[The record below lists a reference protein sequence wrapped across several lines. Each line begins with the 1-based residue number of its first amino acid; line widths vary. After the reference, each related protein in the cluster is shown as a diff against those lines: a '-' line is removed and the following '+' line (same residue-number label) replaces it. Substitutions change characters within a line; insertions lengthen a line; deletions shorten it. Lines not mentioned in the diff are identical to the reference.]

1 MLKSGIEV
9 LKGIGPSRAAQLH
22 RLGIQ
27 TVEDLL
33 FCLPRDY
40 RNYSIA
46 QPISS
51 LQHGM
56 DCAVRVRALSEPT
69 MSYFHGLSLVSVS
82 VSDGIGKMRLK
93 WYNQPYRRTQVHAG
107 DTVIACGRIDARR
120 GLSMLNPTLAA
131 ELPGFVPVY
140 PLSQGI
146 SQRLLQ
152 DAVRQALNAVSEL
165 QDPVPPDLLQR
176 YDLLP
181 LQEAVLEV
189 HRPRERETLVHARR
203 RLTFDNL
210 LSYLLVVETQKQMR
224 CSKRGISFSS
234 DGVLERYLKK
244 LPFQPTEAQIRVMG
258 EIARDMALPTPM
270 NRLLQGDVG
279 SGKTAVALFAL
290 CIACANG
297 YQAAL
302 MAPTEILAQ
311 QHFESMRSI
320 FGDAVCYL
328 HGGMKKQQRNAAL
341 MRIASGSALAVV
353 GTHALLQEDVRF
365 AKLGLVV
372 TDEQHRF
379 GVAQRASIAAKGES
393 PDVLVMSATPIP
405 RTLALLLYG
414 DLDVSVIDQ
423 MPSGR
428 KPVKTSF
435 IPAHRREDMYAYLAR
450 QAKVGVQSYVVCP
463 FIEDPESMDGVSAE
477 RLFEELRA
485 LLPDTRLTLLHGRM
499 NGAQK
504 QEIIDSFRNGTIDI
518 LVTTTVI
525 EVGVHVPNASI
536 MVIEGADRFG
546 LAQLHQLRGRV
557 GRSDAQAY
565 CFLLSESGSEST
577 LERLSALIETTDGF
591 VIAERDLEQ
600 RGPGDFWGV
609 RQHGERTGMPAGDTQ
624 LLEQAA
630 EAAGWIMDHPDA
642 SGNRE
647 LIARAMQ
654 RYADSVQDIAM
665 N

>member
-1 MLKSGIEV
+1 MLKSEIEA

-27 TVEDLL
+27 TVENLL

-40 RNYSIA
+40 RDYSFA
-46 QPISS
+46 QPVSA
-51 LQHGM
+51 LRHGM
-56 DCAVRVRALSEPT
+56 DCAVRVRALSEPST
-69 MSYFHGLSLVSVS
+69 SYFHGISLVSVMAT
-82 VSDGIGKMRLK
+82 DGVCKLRLK
-93 WYNQPYRRTQVHAG
+93 WYNQPYRRMQIHPG
-107 DTVIACGRIDARR
+107 DTVLACGRIDARR
-120 GLSMLNPTLAA
+120 GVSMLNPSLSP
-131 ELPGFVPVY
+131 ELPGLVPVY

-146 SQRLLQ
+146 TQRLMQ
-152 DAVRQALNAVSEL
+152 EAVRQALSAVPEL
-165 QDPVPPDLLQR
+165 RDPMPAALLER

-181 LQEAVLEV
+181 LQEAVVQV
-189 HRPRERETLVHARR
+189 HRPVKRNILELAQR
-203 RLTFDNL
+203 RLAFDNVL
-210 LSYLLVVETQKQMR
+210 YYLLVVEMR
-224 CSKRGISFSS
+224 KRARCGQRGIAFVS

-244 LPFQPTEAQIRVMG
+244 LPFQPTDAQMRVMD

-297 YQAAL
+297 YQGAL

-311 QHFESMRSI
+311 QHFESMQRI
-320 FGDAVCYL
+320 FGNAVCYL
-328 HGGMKKQQRNAAL
+328 HGGMKKQQRDAAL
-341 MRIASGSALAVV
+341 KRIASGSALAVV

-365 AKLGLVV
+365 SKLGLVV

-379 GVAQRASIAAKGES
+379 GVAQRATIASKGES

-405 RTLALLLYG
+405 RTLALLLCG
-414 DLDVSVIDQ
+414 DLDISVIDQ

-435 IPAHRREDMYAYLAR
+435 IPVQRRGDMYAYLAR

-463 FIEDPESMDGVSAE
+463 FIEDSEAVEGVSAE
-477 RLFEELRA
+477 RLFEELRE
-485 LLPDTRLTLLHGRM
+485 LLPGVRLALLHGRM
-499 NGAQK
+499 SSAKK
-504 QEIIDSFRNGTIDI
+504 QETIEAFRSGAADI

-557 GRSDAQAY
+557 GRSDTQAY

-609 RQHGERTGMPAGDTQ
+609 RQHGEGSCMPAGDAR

-630 EAAGWIMDHPDA
+630 EAARNIVERRNAQD
-642 SGNRE
+642 SE
-647 LIARAMQ
+647 LIALALR
-654 RYADSVQDIAM
+654 RYENGFNDIAM